1 MMQQKLQ
8 SLALGL
14 VACSFFGCSLAP
26 QYTRPDMPVPAELPV
41 SASIGS
47 GTGSSKAEPGSQAGL
62 NIGETGWAS
71 FYTDPGLQQVIGT
84 ALANNRDL
92 RETALSVESFQA
104 QYRIQ
109 RSELFPN
116 VGADG
121 SWTKQRSFSGGQY
134 GTGEMYS
141 VGVGVTA
148 YELDFFGRVRNLN
161 ADALEQYLAQTEV
174 HRAAIISLVAETARA
189 YLSLLADRELL
200 AISEGTFS
208 NEQESYGLVE
218 QRFNGGIAN
227 SLELA
232 QSRTMLERV
241 RGSVAQYQLQREQD
255 MNYLTLLAG
264 TGLAD
269 PSANGQR
276 LEEHDLT
283 LALPANLPSTVLLQ
297 RPDIQAAEHQLKA
310 ANASIGAARATFFP
324 SIRLTGNAGYM
335 GQDFDD
341 LFDGSTGVWLFSPS
355 INLPIFTGGRL
366 QAQLDVAELR
376 KEASIVSYEKAI
388 QNAFREVADALAAQK
403 WLAEQV
409 AAQKAYVEASQEYYD
424 LAVARYMEGIDSFL
438 IQLDAQR
445 SLFEARQ
452 SYVMLRLA
460 QQNNQVNLFKALGGG
475 WKE

>member
-1 MMQQKLQ
+1 MQARFQ

-41 SASIGS
+41 AGSI
-47 GTGSSKAEPGSQAGL
+47 GTGSKGEPASQAGQK
-62 NIGETGWAS
+62 ISETGWAS
-71 FYTDPGLQQVIGT
+71 FYTDPVLRQVIGT

-92 RETALSVESFQA
+92 RETALNVETFQA

-121 SWTKQRSFSGGQY
+121 SWTKQRAFSGGQY
-134 GTGEMYS
+134 GTGEMYA
-141 VGVGVTA
+141 VGVGVTS

-161 ADALEQYLAQTEV
+161 EDALEQYLAQTEV
-174 HRAAIISLVAETARA
+174 HRAAVISLVAETARA

-200 AISEGTFS
+200 AISENTFK
-208 NEQESYGLVE
+208 NEEESYGLVE

-232 QSRTMLERV
+232 QSRTMVERV

-255 MNYLTLLAG
+255 LNYLTLLAG

-269 PSANGQR
+269 PSAGGQR

-297 RPDIQAAEHQLKA
+297 RPDIQAAEHQLRA
-310 ANASIGAARATFFP
+310 ANASIGAARAAFFP

-335 GQDFDD
+335 GPDFDD

-355 INLPIFTGGRL
+355 ITLPIFTGGRL

-376 KEASIVSYEKAI
+376 KEASVVRYEKAI
-388 QNAFREVADALAAQK
+388 QSAFREVADALAAQK

-409 AAQKAYVEASQEYYD
+409 AAQKAYVEASQQYYD
-424 LAVARYMEGIDSFL
+424 LAGSRYMEGIDSFL
-438 IQLDAQR
+438 TQLDAQR
-445 SLFEARQ
+445 SLLEARQ
-452 SYVMLRLA
+452 TYVMLRLA

>member
-1 MMQQKLQ
+1 MQARFQ

-41 SASIGS
+41 AGSIG
-47 GTGSSKAEPGSQAGL
+47 GGATRGSAAQLGE
-62 NIGETGWAS
+62 NISETGWAS
-71 FYTDPGLQQVIGT
+71 FYTDPVLRQVIGT

-92 RETALSVESFQA
+92 RETALNVETFQA

-121 SWTKQRSFSGGQY
+121 SWTKQRAFSGGQY
-134 GTGEMYS
+134 GTGEMYA
-141 VGVGVTA
+141 VGVGVTS

-161 ADALEQYLAQTEV
+161 EDALEQYLAQTEV
-174 HRAAIISLVAETARA
+174 HRAAVISLVAETARA

-200 AISEGTFS
+200 AISENTFK
-208 NEQESYGLVE
+208 NEEESYGLVE

-232 QSRTMLERV
+232 QSRTMVERV

-269 PSANGQR
+269 PSAGGQR

-297 RPDIQAAEHQLKA
+297 RPDIQAAEHQLRA
-310 ANASIGAARATFFP
+310 ANASIGAARAAFFP

-335 GQDFDD
+335 GPDFDD

-355 INLPIFTGGRL
+355 VTLPIFTGGRL

-376 KEASIVSYEKAI
+376 KEASIVRYEKTI
-388 QNAFREVADALAAQK
+388 QSAFREVADALAAQK

-409 AAQKAYVEASQEYYD
+409 AAQKAYVEASQQYYD
-424 LAVARYMEGIDSFL
+424 LAGSRYMEGIDSFL
-438 IQLDAQR
+438 TQLDAQR

-452 SYVMLRLA
+452 TYVLLRLA

>member
-1 MMQQKLQ
+1 MMYSKFQ

-26 QYTRPDMPVPAELPV
+26 QYTRPDMPVPANLPLAAGVGKADAAASAQRDV
-41 SASIGS
+41 SEI
-47 GTGSSKAEPGSQAGL
+47 
-62 NIGETGWAS
+62 GWAS
-71 FYTDPGLQQVIGT
+71 FYTDSALQQVITT

-92 RETALSVESFQA
+92 RETALNVETFQA

-116 VGADG
+116 IGADG
-121 SWTKQRSFSGGQY
+121 SWTKQRAFSGGQY
-134 GTGEMYS
+134 GTGEMYA

-161 ADALEQYLAQTEV
+161 QEALEQYLAQTEV
-174 HRAAIISLVAETARA
+174 HRAALISLVAETARA
-189 YLSLLADRELL
+189 YLGLLADRELL
-200 AISEGTFS
+200 AISEDTFG
-208 NEQESYGLVE
+208 NERESYGLVE
-218 QRFNGGIAN
+218 QRFDGGIAN

-264 TGLAD
+264 VRLAD
-269 PSANGQR
+269 PSAHGQR
-276 LEEHDLT
+276 LEDHDLT
-283 LALPANLPSTVLLQ
+283 LALPANLPATVLLQ

-310 ANASIGAARATFFP
+310 ANASIGAARAAFFP

-335 GQDFDD
+335 APDFDD
-341 LFDGSTGVWLFSPS
+341 LFDSATGVWMFSPS
-355 INLPIFTGGRL
+355 VTLPIFTGGRL

-376 KEASIVSYEKAI
+376 KEAGVVRYEKAI

-424 LAVARYMEGIDSFL
+424 LAGARYREGIDSFL
-438 IQLDAQR
+438 TQLDAQR

-452 SYVMLRLA
+452 TYVILRLA

>member
-1 MMQQKLQ
+1 M
-8 SLALGL
+8 
-14 VACSFFGCSLAP
+14 
-26 QYTRPDMPVPAELPV
+26 
-41 SASIGS
+41 
-47 GTGSSKAEPGSQAGL
+47 
-62 NIGETGWAS
+62 
-71 FYTDPGLQQVIGT
+71 
-84 ALANNRDL
+84 
-92 RETALSVESFQA
+92 
-104 QYRIQ
+104 
-109 RSELFPN
+109 
-116 VGADG
+116 
-121 SWTKQRSFSGGQY
+121 
-134 GTGEMYS
+134 
-141 VGVGVTA
+141 
-148 YELDFFGRVRNLN
+148 
-161 ADALEQYLAQTEV
+161 
-174 HRAAIISLVAETARA
+174 AETARA

-200 AISEGTFS
+200 AISENTFK
-208 NEQESYGLVE
+208 NEEESYGLVE

-232 QSRTMLERV
+232 QSRTMVERV

-269 PSANGQR
+269 PSAGGQR

-297 RPDIQAAEHQLKA
+297 RPDIQAAEHQLRA
-310 ANASIGAARATFFP
+310 ANASIGAARAAFFP

-335 GQDFDD
+335 GPDFDD

-355 INLPIFTGGRL
+355 VTLPIFTGGRL

-376 KEASIVSYEKAI
+376 KEASIVRYEKTI
-388 QNAFREVADALAAQK
+388 QSAFREVADALAAQK

-409 AAQKAYVEASQEYYD
+409 AAQKAYVEASQQYYD
-424 LAVARYMEGIDSFL
+424 LAGSRYMEGIDSFL
-438 IQLDAQR
+438 TQLDAQR

-452 SYVMLRLA
+452 TYVLLRLA

>member
-1 MMQQKLQ
+1 MQARFQ

-41 SASIGS
+41 AGSIG
-47 GTGSSKAEPGSQAGL
+47 GGATRGSAAQLGE
-62 NIGETGWAS
+62 NISETGWAS
-71 FYTDPGLQQVIGT
+71 FYTDPVLRQVIGT

-92 RETALSVESFQA
+92 RETALNVETFQA

-121 SWTKQRSFSGGQY
+121 SWTKQRAFSGGQY
-134 GTGEMYS
+134 GTGEMYA
-141 VGVGVTA
+141 VGVGVTS

-161 ADALEQYLAQTEV
+161 EDALEQYLAQTEV
-174 HRAAIISLVAETARA
+174 HRAAVISLVAETARA

-200 AISEGTFS
+200 AISENTFK
-208 NEQESYGLVE
+208 NEEESYGLVE

-232 QSRTMLERV
+232 QSRTMVERV

-269 PSANGQR
+269 PSAGGQR

-297 RPDIQAAEHQLKA
+297 RPDIQAAEHQLRA
-310 ANASIGAARATFFP
+310 ANASIGAARAAFFP

-335 GQDFDD
+335 GPDFDD

-355 INLPIFTGGRL
+355 VTLPIFTGGRL

-376 KEASIVSYEKAI
+376 KEASIVRYEKTI
-388 QNAFREVADALAAQK
+388 QSAFREVADALAAQK

-409 AAQKAYVEASQEYYD
+409 AAQKAYVEASQQYYD
-424 LAVARYMEGIDSFL
+424 LAGSRYMEGIDSFL
-438 IQLDAQR
+438 TQLDAQR
-445 SLFEARQ
+445 SLLEARQ
-452 SYVMLRLA
+452 TYVMLRLA

>member
-1 MMQQKLQ
+1 MMHYRFQ

-14 VACSFFGCSLAP
+14 VACSVFGCSLAP
-26 QYTRPDMPVPAELPV
+26 QYAKPNMPVPTELPLV
-41 SASIGS
+41 AGV
-47 GTGSSKAEPGSQAGL
+47 GKANEVTSSLQDISE
-62 NIGETGWAS
+62 IGWAS
-71 FYTDPGLQQVIGT
+71 FYTDSALQQVITT

-92 RETALSVESFQA
+92 RETALNVETFQA

-121 SWTKQRSFSGGQY
+121 SWTKQRAFSGGQY
-134 GTGEMYS
+134 GTGEMYA
-141 VGVGVTA
+141 VGVGVTS

-161 ADALEQYLAQTEV
+161 EDALEQYLAQTEV
-174 HRAAIISLVAETARA
+174 HRAAVISLVAETARA

-200 AISEGTFS
+200 AISENTFK
-208 NEQESYGLVE
+208 NEEESYGLVE

-232 QSRTMLERV
+232 QSRTMVERV

-269 PSANGQR
+269 PSAGGQR

-297 RPDIQAAEHQLKA
+297 RPDIQAAEHQLRA
-310 ANASIGAARATFFP
+310 ANASIGAARAAFFP

-335 GQDFDD
+335 GPDFDD

-355 INLPIFTGGRL
+355 VTLPIFTGGRL

-376 KEASIVSYEKAI
+376 KEASIVRYEKTI
-388 QNAFREVADALAAQK
+388 QSAFREVADALAAQK

-409 AAQKAYVEASQEYYD
+409 AAQKAYVEASQQYYD
-424 LAVARYMEGIDSFL
+424 LAGSRYMEGIDSFL
-438 IQLDAQR
+438 TQLDAQR

-452 SYVMLRLA
+452 TYVLLRLA

>member
-1 MMQQKLQ
+1 MQARSQ

-41 SASIGS
+41 AGSIG
-47 GTGSSKAEPGSQAGL
+47 GGATRGSAAQLGE
-62 NIGETGWAS
+62 NISETGWAS
-71 FYTDPGLQQVIGT
+71 FYTDPVLRQVIGT

-92 RETALSVESFQA
+92 RETALNVETFQA

-121 SWTKQRSFSGGQY
+121 SWTKQRAFSGGQY
-134 GTGEMYS
+134 GTGEMYA
-141 VGVGVTA
+141 VGVGVTS

-161 ADALEQYLAQTEV
+161 EDALEQYLAQTEV
-174 HRAAIISLVAETARA
+174 HRAAVISLVAETARA

-200 AISEGTFS
+200 AISENTFK
-208 NEQESYGLVE
+208 NEEESYGLVE

-232 QSRTMLERV
+232 QSRTMVERV

-269 PSANGQR
+269 PSAGGQR

-297 RPDIQAAEHQLKA
+297 RPDIQAAEHQLRA
-310 ANASIGAARATFFP
+310 ANASIGAARAAFFP

-335 GQDFDD
+335 GPDFDD

-355 INLPIFTGGRL
+355 VTLPIFTGGRL

-376 KEASIVSYEKAI
+376 KEASIVRYEKTI
-388 QNAFREVADALAAQK
+388 QSAFREVADALAAQK

-409 AAQKAYVEASQEYYD
+409 AAQKAYVEASQQYYD
-424 LAVARYMEGIDSFL
+424 LAGSRYMEGIDSFL
-438 IQLDAQR
+438 TQLDAQR

-452 SYVMLRLA
+452 TYVLLRLA

>member
-1 MMQQKLQ
+1 MMHYRFQ

-14 VACSFFGCSLAP
+14 VACSVFGCSLAP
-26 QYTRPDMPVPAELPV
+26 QYAKPNMPVPTELPLV
-41 SASIGS
+41 AGVGKANEVTSSLQDISEIGW
-47 GTGSSKAEPGSQAGL
+47 TA
-62 NIGETGWAS
+62 
-71 FYTDPGLQQVIGT
+71 FYTDTVLQQVITT
-84 ALANNRDL
+84 ALTHNRDL
-92 RETALSVESFQA
+92 RETALNVETFQA

-116 VGADG
+116 IGADG
-121 SWTKQRSFSGGQY
+121 SWTKQRAFSGGQY
-134 GTGEMYS
+134 GTGEMYA
-141 VGVGVTA
+141 VGLGVTA
-148 YELDFFGRVRNLN
+148 YELDLFGRVRSLKE
-161 ADALEQYLAQTEV
+161 DALEQYLAQTEV
-174 HRAAIISLVAETARA
+174 HRAAVISLVAETARA

-200 AISEGTFS
+200 AISEGTFA
-208 NEQESYGLVE
+208 NEQESYGLVQ
-218 QRFNGGIAN
+218 QRFDGGIAN

-241 RGSVAQYQLQREQD
+241 RGSLAQYELQSEQD
-255 MNYLTLLAG
+255 KNYLTLLAG
-264 TGLAD
+264 ATLPD
-269 PSANGQR
+269 PSKTGQR
-276 LEEHDLT
+276 LEDHDLT
-283 LALPANLPSTVLLQ
+283 LPLPANLPATVLLQ

-310 ANASIGAARATFFP
+310 ANASIGAARAAFFP

-335 GQDFDD
+335 APDFDD
-341 LFDGSTGVWLFSPS
+341 LFDSATGVWMFSPS
-355 INLPIFTGGRL
+355 VTLPIFTGGRL

-376 KEASIVSYEKAI
+376 KEAGVVRYEKAI

-424 LAVARYMEGIDSFL
+424 LAGARYREGIDSFL
-438 IQLDAQR
+438 TQLDAQR

-452 SYVMLRLA
+452 TYVILRLA

>member
-1 MMQQKLQ
+1 MQARFQ

-41 SASIGS
+41 AGSIG
-47 GTGSSKAEPGSQAGL
+47 GGATRGSAAQLGE
-62 NIGETGWAS
+62 NISETGWAS
-71 FYTDPGLQQVIGT
+71 FYTDPVLRQVIGT

-92 RETALSVESFQA
+92 RETALNVETFQA

-121 SWTKQRSFSGGQY
+121 SWTKQRAFSGGQY
-134 GTGEMYS
+134 GTGEMYA
-141 VGVGVTA
+141 VGVGVTS

-161 ADALEQYLAQTEV
+161 EDALEQYLAQTEV
-174 HRAAIISLVAETARA
+174 HRAAVISLVAETARA

-200 AISEGTFS
+200 AISENTFK
-208 NEQESYGLVE
+208 NEEESYGLVE

-232 QSRTMLERV
+232 QSRTMVERV

-255 MNYLTLLAG
+255 LNYLTLLAG

-269 PSANGQR
+269 PSAGGQR

-297 RPDIQAAEHQLKA
+297 RPDIQAAEHQLRA
-310 ANASIGAARATFFP
+310 ANASIGAARAAFFP

-335 GQDFDD
+335 GPDFDD

-355 INLPIFTGGRL
+355 VTLPIFTGGRL

-376 KEASIVSYEKAI
+376 KEASIVRYEKTI
-388 QNAFREVADALAAQK
+388 QSAFREVADALAAQK

-409 AAQKAYVEASQEYYD
+409 AAQKAYVEASQQYYD
-424 LAVARYMEGIDSFL
+424 LAGSRYMEGIDSFL
-438 IQLDAQR
+438 TQLDAQR

-452 SYVMLRLA
+452 TYVLLRLA

>member
-1 MMQQKLQ
+1 MRHNRFQ
-8 SLALGL
+8 SLALGI

-26 QYTRPDMPVPAELPV
+26 HYTRPEMPVPADLAV
-41 SASIGS
+41 V
-47 GTGSSKAEPGSQAGL
+47 TGAAGVDEKDAAAAVQQD
-62 NIGETGWAS
+62 ISETGWAA
-71 FYTDPGLQQVIGT
+71 FYTDPVLQQVIGT

-92 RETALSVESFQA
+92 AETALNVESFQA

-109 RSELFPN
+109 RSELFPT

-121 SWTKQRSFSGGQY
+121 SWTKQRAFSGGRY
-134 GTGEMYS
+134 GTGEMYA

-161 ADALEQYLAQTEV
+161 EEALAQYLAQTEV
-174 HRAAIISLVAETARA
+174 HRAAVISLVAETARA
-189 YLSLLADRELL
+189 YLGLLADRELL
-200 AISEGTFS
+200 AISESTLN
-208 NEQESYGLVE
+208 NERESYGLVE

-227 SLELA
+227 NLELA

-255 MNYLTLLAG
+255 LNYLTLLAG
-264 TGLAD
+264 TRLAD
-269 PSANGQR
+269 PSTSGQR

-283 LALPANLPSTVLLQ
+283 LALPAELPSSVLLQ
-297 RPDIQAAEHQLKA
+297 RPDIQAAEHQLRA
-310 ANASIGAARATFFP
+310 ANAGIGAARAAFFP

-335 GQDFDD
+335 ASDFDD
-341 LFDGSTGVWLFSPS
+341 LFDSATGVWLFSPS

-376 KEASIVSYEKAI
+376 KEAGIVRYEKAI

-409 AAQKAYVEASQEYYD
+409 AAQKAYVEASRQYYD
-424 LAVARYMEGIDSFL
+424 FAVSRYKEGIDSFL
-438 IQLDAQR
+438 TQLDAQR

-452 SYVMLRLA
+452 TYVILRLA